1 MARGIMICGLLAA
14 CHILAAEEQQPL
26 QALESALSDVKT
38 VRTRFVQEKKM
49 ALFKKPMITKGS
61 ILLEMPDKLMWKVE
75 APIKYVLLIDGQQ
88 AKQWDGETKKTV
100 RIALADQPVFAA
112 VTQQLRAWFTGNYR
126 VLSKD
131 YTIKKIEGKQFAF
144 EFVPKP
150 DLPQTKMLKRIT
162 VTFQKDKK
170 YIQLFQIEETGG
182 DLTTMLF
189 EETSINAEIDK
200 KEWDL
205 P

>member
-1 MARGIMICGLLAA
+1 MICLLLAA

-75 APIKYVLLIDGQQ
+75 SPIKYVLLIDGQQ

-112 VTQQLRAWFTGNYR
+112 VTQQLRAWFAGNYR

-131 YTIKKIEGKQFAF
+131 YTIKKIEGEQLAF
-144 EFVPKP
+144 EFIPKP
-150 DLPQTKMLKRIT
+150 DLPQAKMLKRIT

-182 DLTTMLF
+182 DLTKMVF

>member
-14 CHILAAEEQQPL
+14 FQILAAEEQQPL

-75 APIKYVLLIDGQQ
+75 SPIKYVLLIDGQH

-100 RIALADQPVFAA
+100 RIAMADQPVFAA
-112 VTQQLRAWFTGNYR
+112 VTQQLRAWFAGNYR

-131 YTIKKIEGKQFAF
+131 YTIKKIEGEQLAF
-144 EFVPKP
+144 EFIPKP
-150 DLPQTKMLKRIT
+150 DLPQAKMLKRIT

-182 DLTTMLF
+182 DLTKMVF

>member
-14 CHILAAEEQQPL
+14 FHILAAEEQQPL

-38 VRTRFVQEKKM
+38 VRTHFVQEKKM

-75 APIKYVLLIDGQQ
+75 SPIKYVLLIDGQH

-112 VTQQLRAWFTGNYR
+112 VTQQLRAWFAGNYR

-131 YTIKKIEGKQFAF
+131 YTIKKIEGEQLAF

-150 DLPQTKMLKRIT
+150 DLPQAKMLKRIT

-182 DLTTMLF
+182 DLTKMMF
-189 EETSINAEIDK
+189 EETAINAEIDK